1 MSSFFGVCFTFSIRS
16 QTGAKDFKNLKMTK
30 KITLLILFIS
40 SLSFSQVIVS
50 KKLQDPEN
58 KIIQKLTKRS
68 QIWISGEWIENN
80 NKYVWKKG
88 YWAQKKPG
96 YIYIQ
101 GYWEK
106 RKNGRR

>member
-1 MSSFFGVCFTFSIRS
+1 MR
-16 QTGAKDFKNLKMTK
+16 K

-68 QIWISGEWIENN
+68 QIWISGEWTEKN
-80 NKYVWKKG
+80 NKYIWKKG
-88 YWAQKKPG
+88 YWTQKKPG

-106 RKNGRR
+106 RKNGWIWRSGNWKKINIQKWNTVYS

>member
-1 MSSFFGVCFTFSIRS
+1 MR
-16 QTGAKDFKNLKMTK
+16 K

-68 QIWISGEWIENN
+68 KIWISGEWKVENN
-80 NKYVWKKG
+80 QYVWKKG
-88 YWAQKKPG
+88 YWTNKRPG
-96 YIYIQ
+96 YIFIQ
-101 GYWEK
+101 GYWK
-106 RKNGRR
+106 KKNEGWYWVPGRWKQISMKNWNSLYA